1 MPQIPTAKHLQNSGD
16 SQPGFSAFPHVLQSK
31 IFPVRIV
38 VGKQQPLQMFSIFVS
53 WLFHTTSLKDRLVL
67 VSLKVKF
74 LSERGQF
81 IPVGIQVWKLCLG
94 ILPRYTSSTEYVWQ
108 QREEQYN
115 ESER

>member
-1 MPQIPTAKHLQNSGD
+1 M
-16 SQPGFSAFPHVLQSK
+16 
-31 IFPVRIV
+31 RIV
-38 VGKQQPLQMFSIFVS
+38 TSQMCPLKQLCAPNHGCRGWKIRGPGPLQMFSILVS
-53 WLFHTTSLKDRLVL
+53 WLFHTTSLKDKLAL
-67 VSLKVKF
+67 VSLRVYF
-74 LSERGQF
+74 LSEIGQF